1 MNLRMNR
8 TVRIY
13 ITAVI
18 FLKLPQIMFRITY
31 VIIPI
36 RIPFEMEY
44 VSGIVMMHMKAG
56 IDSEKLSN
64 LIFVTGSIIMIP
76 TRTSAGAVAADG
88 IERKR
93 GEKKRA
99 MAKQPAITRAVRPER
114 PP

>member
-1 MNLRMNR
+1 
-8 TVRIY
+8 
-13 ITAVI
+13 
-18 FLKLPQIMFRITY
+18 
-31 VIIPI
+31 
-36 RIPFEMEY
+36 
-44 VSGIVMMHMKAG
+44 MMHMNAG

>member
-1 MNLRMNR
+1 MQENMERKQTKMMREKIRWDIIFVLLLVIGSLWMGMN
-8 TVRIY
+8 
-13 ITAVI
+13 
-18 FLKLPQIMFRITY
+18 
-31 VIIPI
+31 
-36 RIPFEMEY
+36 
-44 VSGIVMMHMKAG
+44 AG